1 MLVLSNEDVEKVL
14 TIPRCVEEL
23 EKAYREL
30 GERAAVNRPR
40 TDMYV
45 PTGERGIFYIFKSME
60 GFNPSSGVVALRI
73 CSDTIRWYGAEEGLR
88 KEKMPALPGSTWL
101 GLVWLFSAKNGAP
114 LAILQD
120 GIIQKSRVAAS
131 SAVAAKYMSRQD
143 SSVLAVLGSGWQAGA
158 HVEAMSVVRPI
169 KLVRVF
175 SPNPSHRSRFA
186 NNTERKLN
194 IEAKPCSTA
203 DEAVA
208 DADIVV
214 CATNCIEKVVAP
226 HWITGGRHFTCV
238 KYNELGYDTV
248 TKADLVVVNTRHWAP
263 DNYIPSLGEAVL
275 SAHDPMEIVGLQR
288 SPEEGADLREP
299 EWENLPTLGDLVA
312 GKTPARN
319 SKEQISCF
327 VNSIG
332 LGVQF
337 AAVAGF
343 VYELARQHGL
353 GREIPTEWFLQ
364 RVEISTAPS

>member
-1 MLVLSNEDVEKVL
+1 MLVLSNEDVEKML

-45 PTGERGIFYIFKSME
+45 PTGETGIFYIFKSME

-73 CSDTIRWYGAEEGLR
+73 CSDTIRWYDAEGGLR

-101 GLVWLFSAKNGAP
+101 GLVWLFSVKNGEP

-169 KLVRVF
+169 KLVKVF
-175 SPNPSHRSRFA
+175 SPNPAHRIGFA
-186 NNTERKLN
+186 NKMEQKLK
-194 IEAKPCSTA
+194 IETRPCSTA

-208 DADIVV
+208 GADIVV

-226 HWITGGRHFTCV
+226 HWLNGGRHFTCV

-248 TKADLVVVNTRHWAP
+248 SKADLVAVNTKHWAP
-263 DNYIPSLGEAVL
+263 DNYIPSLGEEAL
-275 SAHDPMEIVGLQR
+275 TAHDPMEIVGLQR
-288 SPEEGADLREP
+288 NPKQASDLREP
-299 EWENLPTLGDLVA
+299 DWANLPTLGDLVA
-312 GKTPARN
+312 GKTPGRN

-343 VYELARQHGL
+343 VYELALEQGL
-353 GREIPTEWFLQ
+353 GRDVPTEWFLQ
-364 RVEISTAPS
+364 KVEISTAPS